1 MADKKFDGV
10 VEAVHYGPD
19 GKVDWV
25 RAYLR
30 RGPAWSDRVI
40 IRRQELID
48 EIKSGKNLVIGER
61 IEFMGGTFDVS
72 KSIQIQGSEGQE
84 VLVTSNSSQDGD
96 HLEGAAIL

>member
-19 GKVDWV
+19 GKIDWV

-40 IRRQELID
+40 IRRQELIN
-48 EIKSGKNLVIGER
+48 EIKAGKTLVIGKR
-61 IEFMGGTFDVS
+61 IDFMGGTFDVCDP
-72 KSIQIQGSEGQE
+72 IQVKGSDGQE
-84 VLVTSNSSQDGD
+84 VLVTSNSSQNGD
-96 HLEGAAIL
+96 HLEGAGII